1 MEHGLEGKVAIIT
14 GSGQGIGRGVAIYL
28 ARQGVKIITNNRKPG
43 SGSFRKHKK
52 EEMPAEDWNQ
62 LLELAGDAE
71 SAAEMIKAEGGEAA
85 PFYGDVSD
93 WTTAEK
99 IVNFAIDTY
108 GRIDIIINNAAGTGH
123 GTIMS
128 TTEEHWDMLTNTKIK
143 GSFNLMH
150 FAVPHM
156 IEQGFGRVFNVASE
170 AWLGMADNIA
180 YSTSNCAVVGM
191 TWAAARDVWKHGI
204 TVNCYCPQGR
214 SPSHAV
220 EYNKLV
226 RNVKNATGKDPDPA
240 LLKVTEERHGD
251 PIGIGP
257 VVGFL
262 CSEDASHITGAVFSI
277 YASGEVKLFSEPK
290 PITQIAK
297 AEDHE
302 FFTHEELKSGFRE
315 KLLGP
320 DYVAPASISMWDKK

>member
-1 MEHGLEGKVAIIT
+1 MGANLEGKVAIIT
-14 GSGQGIGRGVAIYL
+14 GSGQGIGRGVALYL
-28 ARQGVKIITNNRKPG
+28 AQQGVKIITNNRKPG
-43 SGSFRKHKK
+43 SGAFRKHKK
-52 EEMPAEDWNQ
+52 EDMPESDWNE

-71 SAAEMIKAEGGEAA
+71 SAAEMIKAQGGEAA

-93 WTTAEK
+93 WATAEK

-108 GRIDIIINNAAGTGH
+108 GSIDIIINNAAGTGH
-123 GTIMS
+123 GTVMS

-156 IEQGFGRVFNVASE
+156 IKQGYGRVFNVSSE
-170 AWLGMADNIA
+170 AFMGMADNVA
-180 YSTSNCAVVGM
+180 YCTSNCAVVGL
-191 TWAAARDVWKHGI
+191 TWAAARDLWKHGV

-226 RNVKNATGKDPDPA
+226 RNVKVITGKEPDPA
-240 LLKVTEERHGD
+240 VLKLSEERHGD
-251 PIGIGP
+251 PYNLGP
-257 VVGFL
+257 IVAFL
-262 CSEDASHITGAVFSI
+262 CSEDGAHI
-277 YASGEVKLFSEPK
+277 SGEVFAFYSSGEVRLLSNVK
-290 PITQIAK
+290 PTTQLTK

-302 FFTHEELKSGFRE
+302 RFTHEELKEGFRE
-315 KLLGP
+315 KLLGQ
-320 DYVAPASISMWDKK
+320 DYVAACSKSTW